1 MRKNL
6 LSLPMLAPVL
16 VLLAASAGA
25 QAQTVYRIVGP
36 DGKVTFSDRA
46 PDNASKATATT
57 TNPATGAVNSTAGL
71 PPALSRVAQRF
82 PVTLYT
88 GSDCAPC
95 LSARSMLL
103 SRGIP
108 FTERTV
114 STNEDLEAL
123 RKLSGD
129 TSLPYGTIGAQ
140 RMVGFQ
146 DAEWTQYLDVA
157 GYPKASQ
164 LSAGYQRPPATPLA
178 AAATPATPAAAAA
191 PASNAAATTASPR
204 TRPAPP
210 TEGPSPSNPAGIRF

>member
-6 LSLPMLAPVL
+6 LSLPMLA
-16 VLLAASAGA
+16 LLACTAA

-46 PDNASKATATT
+46 PDNATKSTATT
-57 TNPATGAVNSTAGL
+57 TNPATGAVGSTTGL
-71 PPALSRVAQRF
+71 PLELSRIAQRF

-95 LSARSMLL
+95 TSARSLL
-103 SRGIP
+103 VNRGVP

-114 STNEDLEAL
+114 STNEDLDAL

-129 TSLPYGTIGAQ
+129 TSLPYGTIGGQ

-146 DAEWTQYLDVA
+146 DTEWTQYLDVA

-164 LSAGYQRPPATPLA
+164 LTASYRRPAATPLTA
-178 AAATPATPAAAAA
+178 AAPAAAA
-191 PASNAAATTASPR
+191 PAAAASDVPAATASPR
-204 TRPAPP
+204 ARPAPS
-210 TEGPSPSNPAGIRF
+210 TEGPSPTNPQGIRF

>member
-16 VLLAASAGA
+16 VLLACAGA

-46 PDNASKATATT
+46 PENASKATATT
-57 TNPATGAVNSTAGL
+57 TNPATGAVGSTTGL
-71 PPALSRVAQRF
+71 PLELSRIAQRF

-95 LSARSMLL
+95 LSARSLL
-103 SRGIP
+103 VNRGVP
-108 FTERTV
+108 FTERSVT
-114 STNEDLEAL
+114 TNEDIEAL

-129 TSLPYGTIGAQ
+129 TSLPYGTIGTQ
-140 RMVGFQ
+140 RMVGFS
-146 DAEWTQYLDVA
+146 DTEWTQYLDAA

-164 LSAGYQRPPATPLA
+164 LTASYRRPPATPLA
-178 AAATPATPAAAAA
+178 ATAAAAA
-191 PASNAAATTASPR
+191 GAPASDAAATTASPR
-204 TRPAPP
+204 ARPAPSS
-210 TEGPSPSNPAGIRF
+210 TEGPAPTNPAGIRF

>member
-16 VLLAASAGA
+16 VLLAASAGT

-57 TNPATGAVNSTAGL
+57 TTNPATGAVGSTTGL
-71 PPALSRVAQRF
+71 PLELSRIAQRF

-95 LSARSMLL
+95 LSARSLL
-103 SRGIP
+103 VNRGIP

-114 STNEDLEAL
+114 TTNEDLDAL

-129 TSLPYGTIGAQ
+129 TSLPYGTIGTQ

-146 DAEWTQYLDVA
+146 DTEWTQYLDAA

-164 LSAGYQRPPATPLA
+164 LSASYRRPPATPLA
-178 AAATPATPAAAAA
+178 AAAPAATPAAAAA
-191 PASNAAATTASPR
+191 SDAAATTASPR
-204 TRPAPP
+204 TRPAPS
-210 TEGPSPSNPAGIRF
+210 TEGPSPTNPTGIRF

>member
-6 LSLPMLAPVL
+6 LSLPMLA
-16 VLLAASAGA
+16 LLACTAA

-46 PDNASKATATT
+46 PDNATKSTATT
-57 TNPATGAVNSTAGL
+57 TNPATGAVGSTTGL
-71 PPALSRVAQRF
+71 PPELSRIAQRF

-95 LSARSMLL
+95 TSARSLL
-103 SRGIP
+103 VNRGVP

-114 STNEDLEAL
+114 STNEDLDAL

-129 TSLPYGTIGAQ
+129 TSLPYGTIGGQ

-146 DAEWTQYLDVA
+146 DTEWTQYLDVA

-164 LSAGYQRPPATPLA
+164 LTASYRRPAATPLTA
-178 AAATPATPAAAAA
+178 AAPAAAA
-191 PASNAAATTASPR
+191 PAAAASDVPAATASPR
-204 TRPAPP
+204 ARPAPS
-210 TEGPSPSNPAGIRF
+210 TEGPSPTNPQGIRF

>member
-6 LSLPMLAPVL
+6 LSLPMLAPMV
-16 VLLAASAGA
+16 VLLACAGA

-46 PDNASKATATT
+46 PDNATKATTST
-57 TNPATGAVNSTAGL
+57 TNPATGAVGSTTGL
-71 PPALSRVAQRF
+71 PLELSRIAQRF

-95 LSARSMLL
+95 ISARSLL
-103 SRGIP
+103 VNRGIP

-114 STNEDLEAL
+114 GTNEDLEAL

-129 TSLPYGTIGAQ
+129 TSLPYGTIGTQ

-146 DAEWTQYLDVA
+146 DTEWTQYLDAA

-164 LSAGYQRPPATPLA
+164 LSASYRRPPATPLV
-178 AAATPATPAAAAA
+178 ATAPATPAAAASDA
-191 PASNAAATTASPR
+191 AAATTASPR
-204 TRPAPP
+204 ARPAPS
-210 TEGPSPSNPAGIRF
+210 TEGPSPTNPAGIRF

>member
-16 VLLAASAGA
+16 VLLACAGA

-57 TNPATGAVNSTAGL
+57 TNPATGAAGSTAGL
-71 PPALSRVAQRF
+71 PQALSRVAQRF

-95 LSARSMLL
+95 VSARSLL
-103 SRGIP
+103 MSRGVP

-114 STNEDLEAL
+114 NTNEDLEAL

-146 DAEWTQYLDVA
+146 DTEWTQYLDVA
-157 GYPKASQ
+157 GYPKTSQ
-164 LSAGYQRPPATPLA
+164 LTAGYQRPPATPLA
-178 AAATPATPAAAAA
+178 AAAPAAPAAAA
-191 PASNAAATTASPR
+191 PASDAAAATAASPR
-204 TRPAPP
+204 ARPAPS
-210 TEGPSPSNPAGIRF
+210 TEGPSPTNPAGIRF

>member
-16 VLLAASAGA
+16 VLLACTGA

-57 TNPATGAVNSTAGL
+57 TNPATGAVGSTSGL
-71 PPALSRVAQRF
+71 PLELSRIAQRF

-95 LSARSMLL
+95 LSARSLL
-103 SRGIP
+103 VNRGVP

-129 TSLPYGTIGAQ
+129 TSLPYGTIGGQ

-146 DAEWTQYLDVA
+146 DTEWTQYLDVA
-157 GYPKASQ
+157 GYPKTSQ
-164 LSAGYQRPPATPLA
+164 LSASYRRPAPTPLTA
-178 AAATPATPAAAAA
+178 AAAPAAAPAAAAA
-191 PASNAAATTASPR
+191 SEAPAATASPR
-204 TRPAPP
+204 ARPAPS
-210 TEGPSPSNPAGIRF
+210 TEGPSPTNPQGIRF

>member
-16 VLLAASAGA
+16 VLLACAGA

-46 PDNASKATATT
+46 PENSSKATATT
-57 TNPATGAVNSTAGL
+57 TNPATGAVGSTTGL
-71 PPALSRVAQRF
+71 PLELSRIAQRF

-95 LSARSMLL
+95 VSARSLL
-103 SRGIP
+103 VNRGVP

-114 STNEDLEAL
+114 ATNEDLDAL

-129 TSLPYGTIGAQ
+129 TSLPFGTIGTQ
-140 RMVGFQ
+140 RMVGFS
-146 DAEWTQYLDVA
+146 DTEWTQYLDAA

-164 LSAGYQRPPATPLA
+164 LTASYRRPPATPLVA
-178 AAATPATPAAAAA
+178 AAPAAAA
-191 PASNAAATTASPR
+191 PASDAAATTASPR
-204 TRPAPP
+204 ARPAPS
-210 TEGPSPSNPAGIRF
+210 TEGPAPTNPAGIRF